1 MKHLNII
8 NIITLSVATSS
19 FLLAATPTITDIEKS
34 ISVPKEV
41 IPKKQE
47 LIEIDKQKFA
57 PSMNDDKSG
66 KTIFIKDFKIDGN
79 SKLSEDEL
87 KKLLGEYVNKELTF
101 FQIQEAT
108 SILTKYYRQK
118 GYFVAR
124 AYIPAQSLKDSNGI
138 LKISIVE
145 GNYGEFKLT
154 NNSNVKDNIVQ
165 GMLDEA
171 KSSDTVVSTNTLE
184 RSMLIINDTPGV
196 IVTQADV
203 RPGTT
208 VGTSDFI
215 ITTEPSKTFNGYVLA
230 DNYGSKYT
238 SVYRTMAGASLNNPF
253 KIGDQLS
260 VSGLIA
266 ANTNLTNYRTAY
278 SFPILPNGLRGEV
291 AYSNTDY
298 ELEKKYV
305 SNQEIKGDSKNIEFN
320 LTYPIIRTRAE
331 NLTSKLSFVTK
342 DMQDKNDGVQ
352 TNKKSIDV
360 VNLGLDYTKNTLL
373 ANFDTQYNANFT
385 LSHGR
390 LNIKDADA
398 KTTDLAGAKTDGS
411 YDKALLTLA
420 NKTAF
425 TQELSLESSFTYQ
438 QALGNKNLDGSE
450 DLSIGGSTGVRVYPD
465 SEESGENG
473 YVLRAEGFYKLP
485 AFQSLDH
492 KVSVFTDTARV
503 KQENNIDN
511 SKSRQLSDLG
521 LGYYANYK
529 DFFSKAQLARI
540 IGNSDVQ
547 SEANGKDYQTKFL
560 IQVGMVF

>member
-19 FLLAATPTITDIEKS
+19 FLLAATPTITDVEKS

-47 LIEIDKQKFA
+47 LIQIDKQKFA
-57 PSMNDDKSG
+57 LPMVDDKSG
-66 KTIFIKDFKIDGN
+66 KAILIKDFKIDGN

-87 KKLLGEYVNKELTF
+87 KKQLSEYTNKELTF

-124 AYIPAQSLKDSNGI
+124 AYIPAQNLKESNGI

-154 NNSNVKDNIVQ
+154 NNSNVKDSIVQ
-165 GMLDEA
+165 AMFDEA
-171 KSSDTVVSTNTLE
+171 KSDTVVSTNTLE

-196 IVTQADV
+196 VVTQADV
-203 RPGTT
+203 RPGSQ
-208 VGTSDFI
+208 VGSSDFLV
-215 ITTEPSKTFNGYVLA
+215 TTEPSKTFNGYIIA

-253 KIGDQLS
+253 RIGDQLS
-260 VSGLIA
+260 VSGLVG

-291 AYSNTDY
+291 AYSNTNYD
-298 ELEKKYV
+298 LEKKYV
-305 SNQEIKGDSKNIEFN
+305 SNQEFKGDSKNIEFN

-331 NLTSKLSFVTK
+331 NLISKLSFVTK
-342 DMQDKNDGVQ
+342 DMKDKNDGAQ

-360 VNLGLDYTKNTLL
+360 VNLGFDYTKNALL
-373 ANFDTQYNANFT
+373 GSLDTQYNANFT

-390 LNIKDADA
+390 LDIKDADA
-398 KTTDLAGAKTDGS
+398 KATDLAGANTDGT
-411 YDKALLTLA
+411 YNKAVLILA

-485 AFQSLDH
+485 TFQNLDH
-492 KVSVFTDTARV
+492 KVSLFTDTARV
-503 KQENNIDN
+503 KQQNNVD
-511 SKSRQLSDLG
+511 STKSRQLSDVG
-521 LGYYANYK
+521 LGYYTNYK
-529 DFFSKAQLARI
+529 DFFTKAQLARV

-547 SEANGKDYQTKFL
+547 SEADGKDYETKFL
-560 IQVGMVF
+560 IQAGMVF

>member
-19 FLLAATPTITDIEKS
+19 FLLAATPTITDVEKS

-79 SKLSEDEL
+79 SKLGEDEL
-87 KKLLGEYVNKELTF
+87 KKQLSEYVNKELTF

-154 NNSNVKDNIVQ
+154 NNSKVKDSMVQ

-171 KSSDTVVSTNTLE
+171 KSDTVVSTNTLE

-196 IVTQADV
+196 VVTQADV
-203 RPGTT
+203 RPGSE
-208 VGTSDFI
+208 VGSSDFL
-215 ITTEPSKTFNGYVLA
+215 ITTEPSKTFNGYVIA

-238 SVYRTMAGASLNNPF
+238 SVYRTMAGISLNNPLT
-253 KIGDQLS
+253 IGDQLS
-260 VSGLIA
+260 ISGLVG

-291 AYSNTDY
+291 AYSNTAY

-305 SNQEIKGDSKNIEFN
+305 DNQDIKGDSKNIEFN

-331 NLTSKLSFVTK
+331 NLTTKLSFVTK

-360 VNLGLDYTKNTLL
+360 VNLGLDYTKNALL
-373 ANFDTQYNANFT
+373 GSFDTQYNANFT

-390 LNIKDADA
+390 LDIEDADA
-398 KTTDLAGAKTDGS
+398 KTTDLAGADTNGT
-411 YDKALLTLA
+411 YNKAVLTLG

-425 TQELSLESSFTYQ
+425 TQELSLESSLTYQ

-485 AFQSLDH
+485 KFENLDH
-492 KVSVFTDTARV
+492 KVSLFTDTAKVR
-503 KQENNIDN
+503 QENNIDGT
-511 SKSRQLSDLG
+511 KSRQLSDIG

-529 DFFSKAQLARI
+529 DFFAKAQLARI
-540 IGNSDVQ
+540 VGNSDVQ
-547 SEANGKDYQTKFL
+547 SEVNGKDYETKFL
-560 IQVGMVF
+560 IHAGMVF

>member
-19 FLLAATPTITDIEKS
+19 FLLAATPTITDVEKS

-57 PSMNDDKSG
+57 PPMIDDKSG
-66 KTIFIKDFKIDGN
+66 KTILIKDFKIDGN

-87 KKLLGEYVNKELTF
+87 KKQLSEYVNKELTF

-154 NNSNVKDNIVQ
+154 NNSKVKDSMVQ

-171 KSSDTVVSTNTLE
+171 KSDTVVSTNTLE

-196 IVTQADV
+196 VVTQADV
-203 RPGTT
+203 RPGSE
-208 VGTSDFI
+208 VGTSDFLV
-215 ITTEPSKTFNGYVLA
+215 TTEPSKTFNGYVIA

-238 SVYRTMAGASLNNPF
+238 SVYRTMAGVSLNNPLT
-253 KIGDQLS
+253 IGDQLS
-260 VSGLIA
+260 VSGLVGTN
-266 ANTNLTNYRTAY
+266 ANLSNYRTAY
-278 SFPILPNGLRGEV
+278 SFPILSNGLRGEV
-291 AYSNTDY
+291 SYSNTDY

-305 SNQEIKGDSKNIEFN
+305 SNQNIEGDSQNIEFN

-360 VNLGLDYTKNTLL
+360 VNLGLDYTKNALL
-373 ANFDTQYNANFT
+373 GSFDTQYNANFT

-390 LNIKDADA
+390 LDIEDADA
-398 KTTDLAGAKTDGS
+398 KTTDLAGADTNGT
-411 YDKALLTLA
+411 YNKAVLTLG

-425 TQELSLESSFTYQ
+425 TQELSLESSLTYQ

-485 AFQSLDH
+485 KFENLDH
-492 KVSVFTDTARV
+492 KVSVFTDTAKVR
-503 KQENNIDN
+503 QENNIDGT
-511 SKSRQLSDLG
+511 KSRQLSDIG

-529 DFFSKAQLARI
+529 DFFAKAQLARI
-540 IGNSDVQ
+540 VGNADVQ
-547 SEANGKDYQTKFL
+547 SEANGNDYETKFL
-560 IQVGMVF
+560 IQAGMVF

>member
-8 NIITLSVATSS
+8 KIITLSVATSS

-57 PSMNDDKSG
+57 PPMIEDKSD

-87 KKLLGEYVNKELTF
+87 KKLLSEYVNKELTF

-108 SILTKYYRQK
+108 SILTKHYRQK

-124 AYIPAQSLKDSNGI
+124 AYIPAQNLKDSEGI

-154 NNSNVKDNIVQ
+154 NNSNVKDSIVQ
-165 GMLDEA
+165 GMLDVA
-171 KSSDTVVSTNTLE
+171 KSDTVVSTNTLE

-196 IVTQADV
+196 VVTQADV
-203 RPGTT
+203 RPGSA

-215 ITTEPSKTFNGYVLA
+215 ITTEPSKAFNGYVIA

-238 SVYRTMAGASLNNPF
+238 SVYRTMAGVSLNNPL

-260 VSGLIA
+260 VNGLVD
-266 ANTNLTNYRTAY
+266 ANANLTNYRTAY
-278 SFPILPNGLRGEV
+278 SFPILSNGLRGEIS
-291 AYSNTDY
+291 YSNTAY

-305 SNQEIKGDSKNIEFN
+305 DNQEIKGDSQNIEFN

-360 VNLGLDYTKNTLL
+360 VNLGFDYTKNALL
-373 ANFDTQYNANFT
+373 GDFDTQYNVNFT
-385 LSHGR
+385 LSHGK

-398 KTTDLAGAKTDGS
+398 KATDLAGANTDGT
-411 YDKALLTLA
+411 YNKAVLILA

-425 TQELSLESSFTYQ
+425 TQELSLESSLTYQ

-465 SEESGENG
+465 SEESAENG

-485 AFQSLDH
+485 TFQSLDH
-492 KVSVFTDTARV
+492 KVSLFTDTARV
-503 KQENNIDN
+503 RQENNIDG
-511 SKSRQLSDLG
+511 SKSRQLSDIG

-540 IGNSDVQ
+540 VGNSDVQ
-547 SEANGKDYQTKFL
+547 SEADGKEYQTKFL
-560 IQVGMVF
+560 IQAGMVF

>member
-19 FLLAATPTITDIEKS
+19 FLLAATPTITDVEKS

-41 IPKKQE
+41 VPKKQE

-57 PSMNDDKSG
+57 PPMIDDKSG
-66 KTIFIKDFKIDGN
+66 KTILIKDFKIDGN

-87 KKLLGEYVNKELTF
+87 KKQLSEYVNKELTF

-138 LKISIVE
+138 LKISIIE

-154 NNSNVKDNIVQ
+154 NNSKVKDSMVQ

-171 KSSDTVVSTNTLE
+171 KGDTVVSTNTLE
-184 RSMLIINDTPGV
+184 RSMLIINDTPGI

-203 RPGTT
+203 RPGSE
-208 VGTSDFI
+208 VGSSDFL
-215 ITTEPSKTFNGYVLA
+215 ITTEPSKTFNGYVIA

-238 SVYRTMAGASLNNPF
+238 SVYRTMAGISLNNPLT
-253 KIGDQLS
+253 IGDQLS
-260 VSGLIA
+260 ISGLVG

-291 AYSNTDY
+291 AYSNTAY

-305 SNQEIKGDSKNIEFN
+305 DNQDIKGDSKNIEFN

-360 VNLGLDYTKNTLL
+360 VNLGLDYTKNALL
-373 ANFDTQYNANFT
+373 GNLDTQYNANFT

-390 LNIKDADA
+390 LDIEDADA
-398 KTTDLAGAKTDGS
+398 KKTDLAGADTNGT
-411 YDKALLTLA
+411 YNKAVLTLG

-425 TQELSLESSFTYQ
+425 TQELSLESSLTYQ

-485 AFQSLDH
+485 KFENLDH
-492 KVSVFTDTARV
+492 KVSVFTDTAKVR
-503 KQENNIDN
+503 QENNIDGT
-511 SKSRQLSDLG
+511 KSRQLSDIG

-529 DFFSKAQLARI
+529 DFFAKAQLARI
-540 IGNSDVQ
+540 VGNADVQ
-547 SEANGKDYQTKFL
+547 SEANGNDYETKFL
-560 IQVGMVF
+560 IQAGMVF

>member
-19 FLLAATPTITDIEKS
+19 FLLAATPTITDVEKS

-41 IPKKQE
+41 VPKKQE

-87 KKLLGEYVNKELTF
+87 KKQLGKYTNKELTF

-154 NNSNVKDNIVQ
+154 NNSNVKDSMVQ
-165 GMLDEA
+165 AMLDEA
-171 KSSDTVVSTNTLE
+171 KSDTVVSTNTLE

-203 RPGTT
+203 RPGSA

-215 ITTEPSKTFNGYVLA
+215 ITTEPSKTFNGYVIA

-260 VSGLIA
+260 ISGLVG

-291 AYSNTDY
+291 AYSNTNY

-305 SNQEIKGDSKNIEFN
+305 SNQKIKGDSQNIEFN

-360 VNLGLDYTKNTLL
+360 VNLGLDYTKNALL
-373 ANFDTQYNANFT
+373 GSFDTQYNANFT

-390 LNIKDADA
+390 LDIKDAAA
-398 KTTDLAGAKTDGS
+398 KTTDLAGADTNGT
-411 YDKALLTLA
+411 YNKAVLILA

-425 TQELSLESSFTYQ
+425 TRELSLESSLTYQ

-473 YVLRAEGFYKLP
+473 YVLRVEGFYKLP
-485 AFQSLDH
+485 TFQSLDH
-492 KVSVFTDTARV
+492 KVSLFADTAKV
-503 KQENNIDN
+503 KQENNIDGT
-511 SKSRQLSDLG
+511 KSRQLSDVG

-540 IGNSDVQ
+540 VGNSDVQ
-547 SEANGKDYQTKFL
+547 SEANGKNYQTKFL
-560 IQVGMVF
+560 IQAGMVF